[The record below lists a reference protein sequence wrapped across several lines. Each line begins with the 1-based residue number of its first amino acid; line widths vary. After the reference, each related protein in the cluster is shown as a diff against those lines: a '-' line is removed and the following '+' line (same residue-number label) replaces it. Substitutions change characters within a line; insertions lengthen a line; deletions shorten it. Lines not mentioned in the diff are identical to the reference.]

1 MSDLLGPAFLR
12 ELEALRRRLDV
23 RARSG
28 AAGERASSRR
38 GSSAEFADHRAYS
51 PGDDP
56 RRIDWAVY
64 ARTGEPFLKLYRA
77 EEDAIVRLLVDG
89 SASMRFGDP
98 QKIDVARRVA
108 AAVGYLALARLERAQ
123 VIAFAEGRT
132 RAHPSLRGRS
142 ALPALLATLG
152 AAEAGGK
159 GDLAQAIDDVLRRS
173 ARPGLLV
180 ILSDFFDGGAV
191 LSALSRARAA
201 GHDVALVHVVAVEE
215 ESPTLEGDL
224 ALVDAETGAEVEVT
238 VDANAL
244 EAYVRRYL
252 GLCEELAAHAKK
264 HGATYVRVRNDDA
277 LEAAV
282 RRLVARGVDA

>member
-77 EEDAIVRLLVDG
+77 EEDAVVRLLVDS

-98 QKIDVARRVA
+98 QKLDVARRIA

-123 VIAFAEGRT
+123 VIIGMEGRT

-142 ALPALLATLG
+142 ALPTLLATLG
-152 AAEAGGK
+152 AADAAGK

-238 VDANAL
+238 ADANAL
-244 EAYVRRYL
+244 DAYVRRYL